1 MADILNVVL
10 PVFILIGFGY
20 VARWRGFVADVHID
34 ALMKFALNFAVPALL
49 FGAISTLDLQADLA
63 PSMLLSFYTG
73 AFTCFFLG
81 LFGAHYVFKRAWEDS
96 VAIGFCCLFSN
107 SLLLG
112 VPIAERA
119 YGPDSL
125 GGAFA
130 IISVHS
136 LFCYG
141 LGISTMEIVRARGKS
156 IAQTV
161 QTVAKGMFRNVLVMA
176 IFAGF
181 AVNLFGITLPAS
193 LTDSL
198 GLLSQTALPVALF
211 GIGGVLKRYKPEG
224 DLRIVLYICVISL
237 VVHPAITFGMG
248 MQFNLSQEY
257 LRSAVIISAMAP
269 GINSY
274 IFASLYGHAM
284 RVAASG
290 VLVATSLSILS
301 VSAWL
306 IVLG

>member
-20 VARWRGFVADVHID
+20 VARWRGLVADVHID

-49 FGAISTLDLQADLA
+49 FGAISTLDLRADLA
-63 PSMLLSFYTG
+63 PRMLVSFYTG
-73 AFTCFFLG
+73 AFTCFCLG
-81 LFGAHYVFKRAWEDS
+81 IFGARFIFKREWEDS
-96 VAIGFCCLFSN
+96 IAIGFCCLFSN

-119 YGPDSL
+119 YGTDSL
-125 GGAFA
+125 GGVFA

-141 LGISTMEIVRARGKS
+141 LGITTMEVVRARGKS
-156 IAQTV
+156 VLQTV
-161 QTVAKGMFRNVLVMA
+161 QTVAKGMFRNMLVMA
-176 IFAGF
+176 ILAGF
-181 AVNLFGITLPAS
+181 AINLSGVVLPAS
-193 LTDSL
+193 LSDSL

-224 DLRIVLYICVISL
+224 DMRIVLYICVIAL

-248 MQFNLSQEY
+248 TQLALSEEY

-274 IFASLYGHAM
+274 IFASLYGRAM

-290 VLVATSLSILS
+290 VLMATALSVLS

-306 IVLG
+306 LVLG